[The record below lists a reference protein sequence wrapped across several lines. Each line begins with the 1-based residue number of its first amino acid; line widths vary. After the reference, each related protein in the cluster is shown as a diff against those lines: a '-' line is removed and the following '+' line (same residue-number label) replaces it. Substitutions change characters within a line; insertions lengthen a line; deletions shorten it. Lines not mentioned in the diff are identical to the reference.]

1 MILAL
6 LAATL
11 GPGAGASALGEGT
24 NPLGKV
30 IELMDS
36 LAAKI
41 TKDGEDEAK
50 AYNEYMEWCDDETKS
65 LGFEIKTATA
75 KKEKLEAT
83 IEKAT
88 AAIEEGST
96 NIAELAAGIA
106 TAEGELKNAT
116 LIRDK
121 EHADFSAAEAELVDG
136 IDVLDRAIA
145 ILEREMAKNPALV
158 QIDTTN
164 VQRLIQSMGAV
175 IDAAAFAGSDRKKLL
190 ALVQS
195 KQEPEDDAADEDE
208 AALGAPDPAAYK

>member
-30 IELMDS
+30 IELMDA
-36 LAAKI
+36 LAAKV

-65 LGFEIKTATA
+65 LGFEIKTATT

-88 AAIEEGST
+88 AAIEAGST
-96 NIAELAAGIA
+96 NIEQLAAAIA
-106 TAEGELKNAT
+106 QAEGELSNAT
-116 LIRDK
+116 LIRNK
-121 EHADFSAAEAELVDG
+121 ENEDFAAAEAELVDS
-136 IDVLDRAIA
+136 IDTLDRAIG
-145 ILEREMAKNPALV
+145 ILEKEMAKNPALV
-158 QIDTTN
+158 QVDTTN
-164 VQRLIQSMGAV
+164 LQRLIQSVGAV

-195 KQEPEDDAADEDE
+195 KQ
-208 AALGAPDPAAYK
+208 DPAEAEEEA